1 MKTSG
6 TISKPGFKD
15 KEVFNMIRLR
25 KAWTNA
31 ASEVKMKYDRLRQ
44 DYGDS
49 RTNSPEEKRKWFSE
63 GLKICR

>member
-1 MKTSG
+1 
-6 TISKPGFKD
+6 
-15 KEVFNMIRLR
+15 MIRLR